1 MKKKFLKLTTLSLA
15 SSILVG
21 VAPIAAIAADTTT
34 DTTQN
39 ETVDQVLAEAK
50 EKAISEIEGIFGPS
64 QEEKDNFIA
73 QIKAAT
79 TQEDID
85 QILGTVRA
93 TYASGGST
101 QAQSAESSKTEVT
114 SDESTDQSA
123 DKVEAEEE
131 NNEDG
136 YSTLQAAI
144 TAADA
149 ALAADVTG
157 LANGYQ
163 IVYNS
168 NSKTYSYL
176 LNQSGK
182 KIVPLTELTPAAEE
196 SSESSSE
203 SQSSESASST
213 SNPVVDESTDESSQ
227 STSSESVSSESGSS
241 SADETEKGFKT
252 EAEAKAAAEKALKSD
267 KVNKGYVLSQNPNNK
282 LWYYSLTTEKQAE
295 TRPAP
300 QVKDD
305 KKESQPAEKEFD
317 ADKGYATKEDA
328 IKAAEAIIKKSDINK
343 GYNIAKGTDGK
354 WYIQLTIEPNKV
366 VDGKHIDNQDANDT
380 TKEVALAFAK
390 QLYEGE
396 AVVSGTA
403 PVNSTVTIN
412 VEDRRAQEA
421 GNKVYAAGAYTA
433 QANKDG
439 YFSSNTEVL
448 KAGQVVTISA
458 NGKSVSQIVQAVKPA
473 QKGLPNTGESTT
485 YGMLGAALVSILAGL
500 GIALPQYKRN

>member
-15 SSILVG
+15 SSTLVS

-39 ETVDQVLAEAK
+39 QTVDQVLAEAK

-114 SDESTDQSA
+114 SDESTDQTV

-149 ALAADVTG
+149 ALAADFTG

-196 SSESSSE
+196 SVE
-203 SQSSESASST
+203 SQSSESESST
-213 SNPVVDESTDESSQ
+213 SNPIVDESTDESAQ
-227 STSSESVSSESGSS
+227 SISSESSS
-241 SADETEKGFKT
+241 SNSDETEKGFKT
-252 EAEAKAAAEKALKSD
+252 EADAKEAAERALKSD

-282 LWYYSLTTEKQAE
+282 LWYYTLTIEKQAE

-300 QVKDD
+300 ENKDN
-305 KKESQPAEKEFD
+305 KNESKPVEEDFD

-366 VDGKHIDNQDANDT
+366 VDGKHIDNQDANDSS
-380 TKEVALAFAK
+380 KEVALAFAK

-396 AVVSGTA
+396 TVVSGTA

-421 GNKVYAAGAYTA
+421 GNKVFAAGAYTA

-458 NGKSVSQIVQAVKPA
+458 NGKSVSQIVQAVRPA

-485 YGMLGAALVSILAGL
+485 YGMLGAALVFILAGL
-500 GIALPQYKRN
+500 GIALPRYKRN